1 MCQLSSP
8 TKRLWTG
15 PVDSKLLYFEDQ
27 RQSLASTHWGPGE
40 QRHWRDGKCEA
51 VQRQSLMG
59 RTREHQV
66 TSAFWWNWGQGT
78 WPVIKCRLDPWCSY
92 YPQDSFSSK
101 SHCLSVIWL
110 AFKHFNNLIYIALLK
125 QDKTNSIQNCS
136 LYSLK
141 DENVTWNMMV
151 WYNHSF
157 KKYTTLFLK
166 NVL

>member
-8 TKRLWTG
+8 TKRLWIG

-27 RQSLASTHWGPGE
+27 RQSLASTHWGLGE
-40 QRHWRDGKCEA
+40 QRHWRDDMCEA

-59 RTREHQV
+59 RMREHWV
-66 TSAFWWNWGQGT
+66 TCAFWWHWGQGT
-78 WPVIKCRLDPWCSY
+78 WPVIKCRLDPWCPY
-92 YPQDSFSSK
+92 YPQDSFSNK

-110 AFKHFNNLIYIALLK
+110 ALKHFNNLIYIALLK

-151 WYNHSF
+151 WYNHSS
-157 KKYTTLFLK
+157 K
-166 NVL
+166 